1 MKNLFIGTSGYN
13 YKEWKGD
20 FYPETVKQKD
30 WMIYYSKQFTSLEI
44 NATFYRNFAPHVYA
58 KWYNTTDQNFTFTL
72 KGPRTI
78 THIKRL
84 NDVDEELVVFF
95 SANAQLKEKLSSVL
109 WQFPGSFRNN
119 EKNAANLSQFLKNL
133 PPKYRQVIEFRDSS
147 WFTKDIYD
155 MLKDHNTGFV
165 INDSNK
171 FPTGTVVTADFAYI
185 RFHGPKKLYASSYSR
200 DELQIWSE
208 QIYQWLQTKDVYCY
222 FNNDMGGHAFRN
234 ARELGALV
242 TDYRKVSHASR
253 SPVL

>member
-13 YKEWKGD
+13 YKEWQGD
-20 FYPETVKQKD
+20 FYPENVKQKD
-30 WMIYYSKQFTSLEI
+30 WMAYYSKQFSTIEI
-44 NATFYRNFAPHVYA
+44 NATFYRNFPPHVYE
-58 KWYNTTDQNFTFTL
+58 KWYNATDEDFTFTL

-84 NDVDEELVVFF
+84 QDIDEELVVFF

-109 WQFPGSFRNN
+109 WQFPASFRNN
-119 EKNAANLSQFLKNL
+119 EKNFANLSYFLKNL
-133 PPKYRQVIEFRDSS
+133 PPKYRQVIEFRDTS
-147 WFTKDIYD
+147 WFTKNVYD
-155 MLKDHNTGFV
+155 LVSQRETGFV

-171 FPTGTVVTADFAYI
+171 FPAATVVTTDFAYV

-208 QIYQWLQTKDVYCY
+208 QIAKWLQTKDVYCY

-234 ARELGALV
+234 ARDLRELVKSYL
-242 TDYRKVSHASR
+242 KVSHASR